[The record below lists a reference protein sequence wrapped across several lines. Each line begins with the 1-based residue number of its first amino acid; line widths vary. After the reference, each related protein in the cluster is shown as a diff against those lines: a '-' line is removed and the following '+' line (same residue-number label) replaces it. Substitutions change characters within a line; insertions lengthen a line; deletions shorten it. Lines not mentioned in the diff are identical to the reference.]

1 MFLLRKTK
9 TDTEP
14 LPIKMSGIRMGE
26 RLLQIGVDD
35 PKLLAAMALKIGLS
49 GSASVAVSDEAAAT
63 RARGGAAGAG
73 ALIDLHVTPLD
84 ALPFDNDAFDVVV
97 VHGVNGLLPSLN
109 DQARAD
115 RALRETRR
123 VLRHGGRVIV
133 IEAGPKSGLAG
144 VIRPYRPDAK
154 YEAAGGAVAAL
165 QAAGFK
171 PVRMLWEREGYR
183 FTEGL
188 KT

>member
-1 MFLLRKTK
+1 M
-9 TDTEP
+9 
-14 LPIKMSGIRMGE
+14 
-26 RLLQIGVDD
+26 
-35 PKLLAAMALKIGLS
+35 
-49 GSASVAVSDEAAAT
+49 AVSDEAAAP
-63 RARGGAAGAG
+63 RAARRRGERRRADRSPRHA
-73 ALIDLHVTPLD
+73 LD
-84 ALPFDNDAFDVVV
+84 ALPFDDDAFDVVV

-144 VIRPYRPDAK
+144 VIRPYRPDVK